1 MPSAGRPLITANQ
14 VTLARLIPMPL
25 LAWLIYRG
33 AEQGYKNN
41 PYMWAA
47 LIAGTLIGCTDWVD
61 GLLARKYG
69 PTVLGGLLD
78 PIADKI
84 FNAFAYTPFVDT
96 ALTETRQIAANMEE
110 RTYESLIMRYAA
122 LVSPAAMGFG
132 LQALVEVTLEDHS
145 EKTVEAFEA
154 AIRARPEVVACY
166 AVTGDMDFLLHVFA
180 TDLNAFSDFALKAL
194 LRMPGVKGTR
204 SSFIMQAIKSDLA
217 WAPAPRLK

>member
-1 MPSAGRPLITANQ
+1 MSIVDEIDRKIIAELQADGRLPIVDLADRVGLSATPCQRRVKRLEEEGLI
-14 VTLARLIPMPL
+14 V
-25 LAWLIYRG
+25 
-33 AEQGYKNN
+33 
-41 PYMWAA
+41 
-47 LIAGTLIGCTDWVD
+47 
-61 GLLARKYG
+61 
-69 PTVLGGLLD
+69 
-78 PIADKI
+78 
-84 FNAFAYTPFVDT
+84 
-96 ALTETRQIAANMEE
+96 
-110 RTYESLIMRYAA
+110 RYAA

-180 TDLNAFSDFALKAL
+180 SDLASFSDFALKAL